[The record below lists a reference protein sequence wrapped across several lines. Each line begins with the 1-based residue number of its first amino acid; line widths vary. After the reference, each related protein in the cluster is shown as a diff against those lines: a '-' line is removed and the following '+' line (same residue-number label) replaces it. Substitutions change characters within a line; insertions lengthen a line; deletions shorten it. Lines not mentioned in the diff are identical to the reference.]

1 MQMYGLR
8 RGLPGRLVLR
18 GREHTG
24 HPSGRAHR
32 LEYPAGTII
41 PDSAPEAENWLAHYR
56 NYASQWPNNISRKA
70 TPPPM
75 PITGRICWMISH
87 ALSGKAGRIEL
98 DHHARNRH
106 TAGAN
111 PLGRHPERRLLYC
124 DTPKVSG
131 GEPHPCRSPGGRTR
145 HISVLSGIEWPL
157 TALLRAIDTSRKG
170 EMWRLSLSHCRNSRS
185 AVRLAAP
192 RGRSARR
199 CDHCRRELPPSHTH
213 RIYGI
218 LEGVE
223 TLALPAFISPSA
235 KRCGSARG
243 LTGFAST

>member
-1 MQMYGLR
+1 
-8 RGLPGRLVLR
+8 
-18 GREHTG
+18 
-24 HPSGRAHR
+24 
-32 LEYPAGTII
+32 
-41 PDSAPEAENWLAHYR
+41 
-56 NYASQWPNNISRKA
+56 
-70 TPPPM
+70 
-75 PITGRICWMISH
+75 MISH
-87 ALSGKAGRIEL
+87 ALSGEAGRIEL

-170 EMWRLSLSHCRNSRS
+170 AMWHLSLSHCRDSRS
-185 AVRLAAP
+185 SVRLAAP
-192 RGRSARR
+192 RAR
-199 CDHCRRELPPSHTH
+199 DRRAAVITAGGNLPPSHTH
-213 RIYGI
+213 RTYRI
-218 LEGVE
+218 LEGAK